1 MARCGIDY
9 RMTLQLASTNLFDP
23 DRWGVP
29 RDAVARL
36 ADDLV
41 AFWQHFRPCF
51 RTRTRDT
58 SDCAHTFWRGQ
69 LTMEDQR
76 NFANIDRRVNQGD
89 GQSLQHFMSESPWP
103 SPPVYVQ
110 IQQDIR
116 DEPALATGGLVILD
130 ESADAKAGDHSVGA
144 ARQHNGRLGKI
155 ELSQVATCLAY
166 AHPATGTWALVDGE
180 LFLPECWFT
189 RGYAARRLEVGLP
202 PDRTFATKPALGLA
216 MIQRA
221 QANGLPF
228 DTVACDELY
237 GRKRDLRAKLDEM
250 HLNYAAQVPA
260 NTQVF
265 LQEPQVGVPRRK
277 ANRRPYTRRRV
288 QSHQK
293 PHTVYAVG
301 RRSTTE
307 FQRVQVR
314 HIERGVLEAEF
325 AVVRVWTLT
334 PTRQVRAEWLVIR
347 RDADGRMSYS
357 LLNGATDTPAQT
369 LIERS
374 CWRFYTER
382 TYEDAKSELG
392 WDDFQARKY
401 RAWEHEMALTA
412 ATTWFVASIKLK
424 WRTTYQRDPALAKQF
439 ELEVLPALSTANV
452 RDLLMS
458 VLPILQLTPEHA
470 RQQIITHLVNRAR
483 STSSRLKK
491 HQKQFDSS

>member
-1 MARCGIDY
+1 MP
-9 RMTLQLASTNLFDP
+9 T
-23 DRWGVP
+23 
-29 RDAVARL
+29 DAVEQL
-36 ADDLV
+36 ADDLDT
-41 AFWQHFRPCF
+41 FWQHYRPHF

-58 SDCAHTFWRGQ
+58 SDCARTFWRGQ

-76 NFANIDRRVNQGD
+76 NFANMDRRLNQRD
-89 GQSLQHFMSESPWP
+89 GQPLQHFMSESPWP
-103 SPPVYVQ
+103 ARPVYKQ

-116 DEPALATGGLVILD
+116 DEPRLSTGGLVILD
-130 ESADAKAGDHSVGA
+130 ESADAKAGDHSAGA

-189 RGYAARRLEVGLP
+189 RNYAARRLEVGLP
-202 PDRTFATKPALGLA
+202 PERSFATKLALGLA

-221 QANGLPF
+221 QANDLPF
-228 DTVACDELY
+228 EMVACDELY
-237 GRKRDLRAKLDEM
+237 GRDRDLRAKLAEM
-250 HLNYAAQVPA
+250 RLNYAAQVPA
-260 NTQVF
+260 NTQVY

-277 ANRRPYTRRRV
+277 ADRKPYTRRRV

-293 PHTVYAVG
+293 PHTVFAVG
-301 RRSTTE
+301 RRSATV
-307 FQRVQVR
+307 FLRVQVR
-314 HIERGVLEAEF
+314 HIERGILEAEF

-334 PTRQVRAEWLVIR
+334 ATNQVRAEWLVLR

-357 LLNGATDTPAQT
+357 LLNGAADTPAHT

-382 TYEDAKSELG
+382 AYEDAKSELG

-412 ATTWFVASIKLK
+412 ATTWFIASIKLK
-424 WRTTYQRDPALAKQF
+424 WRTTCQRDPALARQF
-439 ELEVLPALSTANV
+439 ELEILPALSTANV

-458 VLPILQLTPEHA
+458 VLPVPQLTPEST
-470 RQQIITHLVNRAR
+470 RQLVVTHLVNRAR
-483 STSSRLKK
+483 STSSRLR
-491 HQKQFDSS
+491 KQQEENDSS